1 MRSGCLDGQ
10 ATTSIHATPSSA
22 PSATSAH
29 SARRTCAPSP
39 LHPFLQDDG
48 VFARHNQLGTFQV
61 KNEPKAETRTKFQKR
76 TTAFNR
82 SMQGPRYAM
91 LVHLAMML
99 SRANGWKLAPDD
111 KAHDSPPLSA
121 YDSAITGEVDGGR
134 ARRQLASGCNFNWSV
149 CAPAGNTRSYPS

>member
-1 MRSGCLDGQ
+1 MQPRLFR
-10 ATTSIHATPSSA
+10 A

-29 SARRTCAPSP
+29 SARRTRAPSP

-76 TTAFNR
+76 TAAFNR

-99 SRANGWKLAPDD
+99 SRANGWRLAPDD
-111 KAHDSPPLSA
+111 IKAHDSPPLSA
-121 YDSAITGEVDGGR
+121 YDSGEVDGGR
-134 ARRQLASGCNFNWSV
+134 ARRQLAFGCSGSWSV
-149 CAPAGNTRSYPS
+149 CAPAEHTLFAHHNRAC